1 MGVSDWSGTMVE
13 WGEALAE
20 MKRFM
25 APAFKRIEQQASA
38 SAFINGLLSRA
49 ERKTGWKLAEEAGF
63 ARPYRLQ
70 SLLGRSLWSAE
81 VLCDRVRSYVIEALG
96 DADGVLVVDE
106 TGFVKK
112 GEHSVGVARQYSGTA
127 GRVENCQ
134 VGVFAAYASR
144 FGHALVDRRLYLP
157 KGWAEDRKRREK
169 AGVPDEIVFATKPA
183 IARELVARILDE
195 GVPCAFVLADALYG
209 SDHQFRRM
217 LEQRTQ
223 AYVLAIRSNHV
234 LRFLEEWQF
243 LQTDPA
249 TLVGELE
256 AQAWQ
261 PLSAGEGAKG
271 VRLYEWVRLPLKWQA
286 PDGFARWLLARKS
299 LRDPEAIAYY
309 FAFAPSETTLAE
321 LAGAAGLRWTIE
333 ECFLRAKD
341 DLGLDHCE
349 ARSWHGWNRHMSL
362 VMAAAA
368 FLARLSAQQRRSA
381 CAKRNETSPAC
392 PARAA

>member
-1 MGVSDWSGTMVE
+1 MTVAEWTGTAVE
-13 WGEALAE
+13 WGEALADV
-20 MKRFM
+20 KQFI
-25 APAFKRIEQQASA
+25 APAFKRIEQQSSA
-38 SAFINGLLSRA
+38 GAFIDGLLSRA
-49 ERKTGWKLAEEAGF
+49 ERKTGWMLAEEAGL
-63 ARPYRLQ
+63 ARPYRIQ
-70 SLLGRSLWSAE
+70 SLLGRSSWSAD
-81 VLCDRVRSYVIEALG
+81 VLCEQVRRYVAEALG

-112 GEHSVGVARQYSGTA
+112 GEHSVGVGRQYSGTA

-144 FGHALVDRRLYLP
+144 FGHALIDRRLYLP
-157 KGWAEDRKRREK
+157 KGWAENPERRGK
-169 AGVPDEIVFATKPA
+169 ARVPDDIVFASKPA
-183 IARELVARILDE
+183 MAREMVTRILDE
-195 GVPCAFVLADALYG
+195 GIPCAFVLADSLYG
-209 SDHQFRRM
+209 SDYQFRHM
-217 LEQRTQ
+217 LEQREQ
-223 AYVLAIRSNHV
+223 AYVLAMRSNHV
-234 LRFLEEWQF
+234 LRFLDEWQF
-243 LQTDPA
+243 VQSDPA
-249 TLVGELE
+249 TLIGDLE

-271 VRLYEWVRLPLKWQA
+271 PRLYEWVRLPLKWQA

-299 LRDPEAIAYY
+299 LRDPDAIAYY
-309 FAFAPSETTLAE
+309 FAFAPAETTLAE

-349 ARSWHGWNRHMSL
+349 ARSWHGWHRHMSL

-368 FLARLSAQQRRSA
+368 FLARISAQQRRSA
-381 CAKRNETSPAC
+381 FGKQNETSPAY